1 MSDNIATLHPSERFD
16 FSSYRKFR
24 ESYEPALENPR
35 VKSII
40 IDLSHV
46 QYIDS
51 AALGIMLLLRDK
63 ARMAGKQISI
73 ANPKGA
79 VKELLDIA
87 NFNKLFSVN

>member
-1 MSDNIATLHPSERFD
+1 MSENTATLQPNERFD
-16 FSSYRKFR
+16 FNSYRQFR
-24 ESYEPALENPR
+24 ETYEPVLANPK

-63 ARMAGKQISI
+63 ARTAGKEIII

-79 VKELLDIA
+79 VKEVLDIA
-87 NFNKLFSVN
+87 NFNKLFLVN